1 MTTSRNVDEPTW
13 YFDPTPTPAKGLDM
27 RMSIT
32 AKDTEIDPEVKAAA
46 RRVVCG
52 NSIDAVEARK
62 LLQMLGIE
70 P

>member
-1 MTTSRNVDEPTW
+1 MASRDETSRHSYRESTS
-13 YFDPTPTPAKGLDM
+13 TPARGLDM

-32 AKDTEIDPEVKAAA
+32 ASEVEIDPEVAAAA
-46 RRVVCG
+46 RKTICG
-52 NSIDAVEARK
+52 NAIDAAEARK